1 MWRWAVVE
9 SIAWDVG
16 DAAKIYAEFTDDDGQ
31 PINATVTVA
40 VKKPDGTLV
49 APALTPTNPATGRY
63 EAIVD
68 IDQPGTW
75 NYRWAATGTIKA
87 AQEGQLAV
95 RRSKVL

>member
-1 MWRWAVVE
+1 MVE

-16 DAAKIYAEFTDDDGQ
+16 DAATIYAEFTDALGN
-31 PINATVTVA
+31 PTNATVA
-40 VKKPDGTLV
+40 VSIKKPDGTMMA
-49 APALTPTNPATGRY
+49 APSIANPATGRY
-63 EAIVD
+63 EAVVL

-75 NYRWAATGTIKA
+75 NFRWVATGAITA